1 MALIK
6 VKTGGVDD
14 TTNLGRRNL
23 VINGAMQVAQRGTSA
38 TGVTGIAY
46 NSMDRFRSNVNSL
59 GTWTESQSTDAPDE
73 FSNSF
78 KLECTTAN
86 SSPAAS
92 AYLIVEQRIEA
103 QNLQGLSYGTSSAKK
118 VTLSFWVKSNVTGTY
133 SVAIY
138 GSDSSRANAKTF
150 TINTA
155 STWEY
160 KTLTFNGDTTGNIN
174 NDNGDGFRLWW
185 ILNAGS
191 DWKGGT
197 QVNGV
202 WEAYTLANLA
212 ANVTADVGGDVGDT
226 FQITG
231 VQLEVGDTATPFE
244 HRSFG
249 DELAA
254 CQRYYHKS
262 YNYADAPATATA
274 FGIVSSTMSQSF
286 QNTGYI
292 ELYNVPYA
300 VRMRTAPTITV
311 YDEAGNS
318 GKCNYYQG
326 GTFVPNQTITSHR
339 ISEQRFAVYS
349 DTSTSKG
356 GIAFQFTADA
366 EL

>member
-6 VKTGGVDD
+6 IKTGGVDN

-23 VINGAMQVAQRGTSA
+23 IINGAMQVAQRATSA

-46 NSMDRFRSNVNSL
+46 NSMDRFRSNVNVL

-133 SVAIY
+133 STVIY
-138 GSDSSRANAKTF
+138 GSDSARANAKTF
-150 TINTA
+150 TINTT

-160 KTLTFNGDTTGNIN
+160 KSLTFNGDTTGSSN

-191 DWKGGT
+191 QWKGGT
-197 QVNGV
+197 QLDGV
-202 WEAYTLANLA
+202 WEAYNLVNLS

-226 FQITG
+226 FQTTG

-244 HRSFG
+244 HRSDG
-249 DELAA
+249 EELYLW
-254 CQRYYHKS
+254 QRYYFKS
-262 YNYADAPATATA
+262 GQQWMSGQSYGVNNSVDGLIMPIYWPTTMRANPSVTFSGGSDGGSGAALYAAYVQEEGMSVNLRSTNAAT
-274 FGIVSSTMSQSF
+274 
-286 QNTGYI
+286 
-292 ELYNVPYA
+292 NVWW
-300 VRMRTAPTITV
+300 
-311 YDEAGNS
+311 
-318 GKCNYYQG
+318 QG
-326 GTFVPNQTITSHR
+326 FFV
-339 ISEQRFAVYS
+339 
-349 DTSTSKG
+349 
-356 GIAFQFTADA
+356 TADS
-366 EL
+366 EI

>member
-1 MALIK
+1 MALSK
-6 VKTGGVDD
+6 VNPNFVGQ
-14 TTNLGRRNL
+14 NLGRRNL
-23 VINGAMQVAQRGTSA
+23 IINGAMQVAQRGTSA
-38 TGVTGIAY
+38 TGVTGITY
-46 NSMDRFRSNVNSL
+46 NSIDRFRSNVNSL

-86 SSPAAS
+86 SSPVAS
-92 AYLIVEQRIEA
+92 AYLIVEQKIEA

-133 SVAIY
+133 SIAIY
-138 GSDSSRANAKTF
+138 GADSSRANAKTF

-185 ILNAGS
+185 ILNAGN

-197 QVNGV
+197 QVDGV

-231 VQLEVGDTATPFE
+231 VQLEVGDTATDFE
-244 HRSFG
+244 HRSYG
-249 DELAA
+249 EELSL
-254 CQRYYHKS
+254 CQRYY
-262 YNYADAPATATA
+262 NA
-274 FGIVSSTMSQSF
+274 FDGGGAGSKFGSGWAASSTMGMLQL
-286 QNTGYI
+286 G
-292 ELYNVPYA
+292 LPVP
-300 VRMRTAPTITV
+300 MRTTPTATIVNAQIWDSASQYNITAV
-311 YDEAGNS
+311 SLTGGPYPGEQTLQLTTS
-318 GKCNYYQG
+318 GLTTYRPFSIRQSA
-326 GTFVPNQTITSHR
+326 T
-339 ISEQRFAVYS
+339 
-349 DTSTSKG
+349 
-356 GIAFQFTADA
+356 GIAIALDS